1 MLCLLLALGLVA
13 LHVPLDA
20 FRADPAPGAGCCRTA
35 PLTQG
40 PLARAP
46 LSHADGC
53 PGVQRG
59 CPTPAPRDG
68 CEDGCHCGCC
78 GGLPLAPEP
87 APGLTLPALSI
98 MVATCS
104 DLGARHARPAD
115 VFHPPRA

>member
-1 MLCLLLALGLVA
+1 MLCLVLALGLVA

-20 FRADPAPGAGCCRTA
+20 LRADPAPSARCCGAA
-35 PLTQG
+35 PLT
-40 PLARAP
+40 
-46 LSHADGC
+46 HAEGC

-87 APGLTLPALSI
+87 APGPSLPALSI
-98 MVATCS
+98 AVATR
-104 DLGARHARPAD
+104 DALGVRHAHPGD